1 MENQQKRFRA
11 FENSVDAQV
20 LVPGVNAEFN
30 DFIRTLTVVPVEKLG
45 MHVTMDPFKTVEML
59 LHQYDGTPGNEFL
72 SDTKDISCSR
82 ILKIVNNFHKQNVVI
97 HPL

>member
-59 LHQYDGTPGNEFL
+59 LHQYDGTPGIKKCF
-72 SDTKDISCSR
+72 
-82 ILKIVNNFHKQNVVI
+82 VGY
-97 HPL
+97 

>member
-59 LHQYDGTPGNEFL
+59 LHQYDGTPGKKCL
-72 SDTKDISCSR
+72 CR
-82 ILKIVNNFHKQNVVI
+82 ILKTFIHNRTLKIVKIQI
-97 HPL
+97 